1 MQSTKPYLIR
11 ALHEWCIDQGF
22 TPYLSVVVDAMT
34 RAPAEFIKNGEIVF
48 NIGLDATNQLQ
59 LGNDEITFQGRFSGK
74 VFPVIVPIAR
84 VAAIYARESSEGMA
98 FEVTESV
105 LPTLPAD
112 SATTLKT
119 KPPMLS
125 SVEREPAAK
134 GKTRKT
140 RRVLRRRKI
149 WKVAQLIH
157 HLPNHL
163 PHLIARHSR
172 ESSKQNCK
180 RAGALEQNRTADL
193 PLRRRSL
200 YPLSYE
206 GAPRILTVH
215 L

>member
-1 MQSTKPYLIR
+1 
-11 ALHEWCIDQGF
+11 
-22 TPYLSVVVDAMT
+22 MT
-34 RAPAEFIKNGEIVF
+34 SAPAEFIKNGEIVF

-112 SATTLKT
+112 LATTLKT

-134 GKTRKT
+134 EENPASTPAAKNMEGGATDTSPTKSLASPNRPALTRIK
-140 RRVLRRRKI
+140 
-149 WKVAQLIH
+149 
-157 HLPNHL
+157 
-163 PHLIARHSR
+163 
-172 ESSKQNCK
+172 
-180 RAGALEQNRTADL
+180 
-193 PLRRRSL
+193 
-200 YPLSYE
+200 
-206 GAPRILTVH
+206 
-215 L
+215 

>member
-11 ALHEWCIDQGF
+11 ALHEWYIDQGF

-34 RAPAEFIKNGEIVF
+34 SAPAEFIKNGEIVF

-134 GKTRKT
+134 ENSENPENPASTPAAKNMEGGATDTSLTKSLASPNRPALTRIK
-140 RRVLRRRKI
+140 
-149 WKVAQLIH
+149 
-157 HLPNHL
+157 
-163 PHLIARHSR
+163 
-172 ESSKQNCK
+172 
-180 RAGALEQNRTADL
+180 
-193 PLRRRSL
+193 
-200 YPLSYE
+200 
-206 GAPRILTVH
+206 
-215 L
+215 